1 MKPTIYF
8 NKSQMKNSPILM
20 ALYKSKLTRGVCR
33 RLVKQQ
39 MVAHLASKDGIEK
52 RKQLDQLFNLYE
64 SWLHIQ
70 EKTVNKIE
78 QEIQIV
84 F

>member
-1 MKPTIYF
+1 
-8 NKSQMKNSPILM
+8 MKNSPILM

-39 MVAHLASKDGIEK
+39 MVAHLASTDGIEK